1 MKTFTVY
8 VSETRSICHEYSVK
22 AESFEAVNKMKV
34 ADIEQIGEYI
44 EVAGESTEESLVMEI
59 IEDET

>member
-8 VSETRSICHEYSVK
+8 VSETRSISHEYSVK
-22 AESFEAVNKMKV
+22 AESLEAVNKMKV
-34 ADIEQIGEYI
+34 ADIEYFGEYI
-44 EVAGESTEESLVMEI
+44 TYSDSTEKLTVSEI